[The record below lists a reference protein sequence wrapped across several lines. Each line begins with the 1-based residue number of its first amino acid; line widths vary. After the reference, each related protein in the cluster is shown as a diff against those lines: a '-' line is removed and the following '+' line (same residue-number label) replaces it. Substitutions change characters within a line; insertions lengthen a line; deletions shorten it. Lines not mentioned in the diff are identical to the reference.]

1 MAVLFDDGH
10 LLGRSVLQHESDLW
24 VLLLLCNI
32 IPLI

>member
-24 VLLLLCNI
+24 VYI
-32 IPLI
+32 VIV